1 MLPRNQPEK
10 PNLRN
15 LLPEFNLSKLFAR
28 NKAVSHAPLNSE
40 LVQAALSTEP
50 ERIHGVLSNAARR
63 NPKLSLVF
71 AGLGG
76 LSIIVAI
83 KKGAQSSAAKS
94 EIEFRKTQLNQAT
107 YELKGQEAVHV
118 PWNKDNLNNW
128 LYRPVKITG
137 RPIHNKAMLVPR
149 MLEGYKGY
157 DYIVP
162 LVTNE
167 NEDGSVQEG
176 VLLNKGWIPHE
187 YYHVGARWR
196 IENSLPQ
203 TFEGYVSLNS
213 ELDEKNDFF
222 KEGNATNPRF
232 NKWNHVYLPDMAEA
246 TGFKNANEAK
256 VALIECVNPQSVL
269 DERLP
274 KHFEMSLIG
283 SEDYP
288 FPKTRA
294 GALQLRKMPW
304 DLKGEQNFYLAA
316 GFVFTGLA
324 GALRFLV

>member
-10 PNLRN
+10 PNLRK
-15 LLPEFNLSKLFAR
+15 LFPEFNLSKLFAR
-28 NKAVSHAPLNSE
+28 NRAVSHAPLNSE
-40 LVQAALSTEP
+40 AIQVALSTEP
-50 ERIHGVLSNAARR
+50 ERVHGVLSSAARR

-76 LSIIVAI
+76 LCLVLAI
-83 KKGAQSSAAKS
+83 KRGAQTSAAHS
-94 EIEFRKTQLNQAT
+94 EIEFRKNQLSQPI
-107 YELKGQEAVHV
+107 YELKGNEAVHV
-118 PWNKDNLNNW
+118 PWNKENLKNW

-137 RPIHNKAMLVPR
+137 RPIHNKAMMVPR
-149 MLEGYKGY
+149 TVEGYKGY
-157 DYIVP
+157 DYILP
-162 LVTNE
+162 LVTSE

-213 ELDEKNDFF
+213 ELDEKNEFF
-222 KEGNATNPRF
+222 KEGNATGHRF
-232 NKWNHVYLPDMAEA
+232 SRWNHVYLPDMAEA

-256 VALIECVNPQSVL
+256 WALIECANHNTVL

-274 KHFEMSLIG
+274 KHYEVNLIG

-288 FPKTRA
+288 FPKTRS

-316 GFVFTGLA
+316 GFVFSGLA